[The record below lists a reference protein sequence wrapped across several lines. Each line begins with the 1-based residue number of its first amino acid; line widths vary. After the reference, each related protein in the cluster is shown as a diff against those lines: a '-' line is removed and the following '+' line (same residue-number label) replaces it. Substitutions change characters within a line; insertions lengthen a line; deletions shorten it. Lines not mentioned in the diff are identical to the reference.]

1 MKFTKFIP
9 LVFILLVIL
18 FIGVVKADTP
28 IVIVTDEKM
37 TLPESVITPEG
48 TYLIIPDYTT
58 GKPMTVIQTSKT
70 KDED

>member
-1 MKFTKFIP
+1 MKLIP
-9 LVFILLVIL
+9 LIFIVLVTVFTGI
-18 FIGVVKADTP
+18 VKADTP

-37 TLPESVITPEG
+37 TLPQSVITPEG